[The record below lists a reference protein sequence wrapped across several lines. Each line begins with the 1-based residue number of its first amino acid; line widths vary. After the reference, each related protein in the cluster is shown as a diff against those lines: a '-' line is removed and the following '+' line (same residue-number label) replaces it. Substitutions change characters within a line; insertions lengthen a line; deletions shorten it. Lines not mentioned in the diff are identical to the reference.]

1 MTTVQDLLDTA
12 RAFCNLAD
20 RETNR
25 DTGRLEKAAQYAAI
39 AQAHAVT
46 AQAMMLAEMT
56 ETGQKVD
63 FSRGDKGVLVTS
75 RRLQVDA

>member
-1 MTTVQDLLDTA
+1 MTTQDLLDTA

-46 AQAMMLAEMT
+46 AQAMMMAAENQRKQERHNVWRD
-56 ETGQKVD
+56 ETFGEIND
-63 FSRGDKGVLVTS
+63 DRLTS
-75 RRLQVDA
+75 

>member
-12 RAFCNLAD
+12 RAFCNLAE

-25 DTGRLEKAAQYAAI
+25 GAGRLEMAAQYAAI
-39 AQAHAVT
+39 AQAHAAT